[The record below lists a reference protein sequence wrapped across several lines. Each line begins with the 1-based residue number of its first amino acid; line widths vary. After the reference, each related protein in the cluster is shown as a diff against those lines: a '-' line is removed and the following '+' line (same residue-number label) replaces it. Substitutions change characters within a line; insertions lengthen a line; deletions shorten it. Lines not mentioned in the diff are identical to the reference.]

1 METAARTVSRP
12 AAWSGPALPA
22 RPAKIARTMEITYL
36 GLSCL
41 RLRGRDVQVLV
52 DPPAA
57 TLPGLGRSHPDII
70 VRTEGETVP
79 ELLRHRE
86 GQPQE
91 VSGPG
96 EFEVRGVTIH
106 GLPAG
111 ETTIMRIE
119 VDDVCV
125 TVLGRLDRQL
135 TEEEV
140 DVLGRVDVLAVPV
153 GGVDALGAVAATQ
166 VVNAIAPAIV
176 VPVRYRSSGVAGSG
190 DYDPLEKFAKEMGLT
205 EGTLTS
211 QPKLTL
217 TGAMGAA
224 EDTRVVALEPRTGV

>member
-1 METAARTVSRP
+1 
-12 AAWSGPALPA
+12 
-22 RPAKIARTMEITYL
+22 MEITYL

-52 DPPAA
+52 DPPAT

-79 ELLRHRE
+79 DLLRPRE

-91 VSGPG
+91 VSGAG
-96 EFEVRGVTIH
+96 EFEVRGVTIR

-111 ETTIMRIE
+111 GITIMRIE
-119 VDDVCV
+119 VDEVRV
-125 TVLGRLDRQL
+125 AVLGRLDRQL

-140 DVLGRVDVLAVPV
+140 DELGQVDVLAVPV
-153 GGVDALGAVAATQ
+153 GGVDALGAVAATK
-166 VVNAIAPAIV
+166 VVNAIGPSIV

-190 DYDPLEKFAKEMGLT
+190 DYDPLDRFAKEMGLT
-205 EGTLTS
+205 EDTLPT
-211 QPKLTL
+211 QPKLSL

-224 EDTRVVALEPRTGV
+224 EETRVVILEPRAAT

>member
-1 METAARTVSRP
+1 V
-12 AAWSGPALPA
+12 
-22 RPAKIARTMEITYL
+22 EITYL

-52 DPPAA
+52 DPPAT
-57 TLPGLGRSHPDII
+57 TLPGLGRAHPDII
-70 VRTEGETVP
+70 IRTEGQTIP
-79 ELLRHRE
+79 DRLRPHP
-86 GQPQE
+86 GHAQE

-96 EFEVRGVTIH
+96 EFEVRGVTIR

-111 ETTIMRIE
+111 ATTIMRIE
-119 VDDVCV
+119 IDEVRIAA
-125 TVLGRLDRQL
+125 LGRLDRQL

-140 DVLGRVDVLAVPV
+140 DELGQVDVLAIPV
-153 GGVDALGAVAATQ
+153 GGVDALGAVAATK

-190 DYDPLEKFAKEMGLT
+190 DYDPLDQFAKEMGLT
-205 EGTLTS
+205 DDVVPT
-211 QPKLTL
+211 QPKLSL

-224 EDTRVVALEPRTGV
+224 EETRVVILEPRGSAA